1 MSPSGDMC
9 SGPCRSGTCSDV
21 ASQKRLLELSWPG
34 QHCGQCSHVTWAAL
48 WAVQQCGPGITL
60 GSAAQ
65 WPGHRGVAAEFARVF
80 ADLAALCACQ
90 HCCLGSTVGS
100 AALSPAAS
108 GQCSTVAR
116 AALWAVQHC
125 GPGSADSQESLLV
138 FSWPGQHCVH
148 ANTVAWAASWAVQ
161 LCCLPKVCQS
171 V

>member
-9 SGPCRSGTCSDV
+9 SVVMSKWDALRRGRGALWALQHCSLGSIV
-21 ASQKRLLELSWPG
+21 CMPALWPR
-34 QHCGQCSHVTWAAL
+34 QLCGQCSA
-48 WAVQQCGPGITL
+48 
-60 GSAAQ
+60 
-65 WPGHRGVAAEFARVF
+65 
-80 ADLAALCACQ
+80 
-90 HCCLGSTVGS
+90 
-100 AALSPAAS
+100 
-108 GQCSTVAR
+108 VAR
-116 AALWAVQHC
+116 AAVWAVQHC